1 MKADLNLVKNFPL
14 ANFETKS
21 SFRELKPENRW
32 SGSVSVKNLNKEDFI
47 KKLETLAQDLKFN
60 FSGWIIDK
68 KDGSFDYVFTRYPRK
83 KYGPLPPIGQFS
95 NVLTKLATEVNGE
108 PNEELYFES
117 PQFRVVLGLQELY
130 EKSNKLHTI
139 EEVQNELGAGFNLT
153 PGDICAV
160 RPQGKYTEP
169 AVIIKGDLSQVEK
182 VYLLAEKFKQAR
194 FTVEDLYNDAAYV
207 VETIHCQDPDKE

>member
-1 MKADLNLVKNFPL
+1 M
-14 ANFETKS
+14 
-21 SFRELKPENRW
+21 
-32 SGSVSVKNLNKEDFI
+32 
-47 KKLETLAQDLKFN
+47 
-60 FSGWIIDK
+60 
-68 KDGSFDYVFTRYPRK
+68 
-83 KYGPLPPIGQFS
+83 
-95 NVLTKLATEVNGE
+95 ATEVNGE

-139 EEVQNELGAGFNLT
+139 EEVEAELGSGFDLT
-153 PGDICAV
+153 PVEIYRI

-169 AVIIKGDLSQVEK
+169 AVIIKGDLSQIEK
-182 VYLLAEKFKQAR
+182 VYSLAEKFKQAR